1 MKPNRIVM
9 KVYGRYALFTDPMTK
24 IGGEKSSLMIPSYET
39 LKGIVS
45 ASYWKPSID
54 WVIESVKV
62 LNPIRTERKGI
73 RPIKYNGGNDLAYYT
88 YLSDVAYIISAHFEF
103 NKRRPDLEQDWNENK
118 HYYVA
123 RRSLEKG
130 GRRDI
135 FLGARECPASIEP
148 GDMSEPGYYDDKGT
162 LSFGLMYH
170 SLCYPNQNDE
180 GNLYSRFWHPKMEN
194 GIIHFCRPEECEK
207 IIFLR
212 KGTKKELGNIPILGV
227 DEEAQLLGYQEGGE
241 NE

>member
-9 KVYGRYALFTDPMTK
+9 KVYGKYALFTDPMTK
-24 IGGEKSSLMIPSYET
+24 IGGEKSSMMIPSYET

-45 ASYWKPSID
+45 SMYWKPSFN

-103 NKRRPDLEQDWNENK
+103 NKRRPDLQEDWNEDK
-118 HYYVA
+118 HYFLA
-123 RRSLEKG
+123 KRALEKG

-135 FLGARECPASIEP
+135 FLGARECPAYIEP

-180 GNLYSRFWHPKMEN
+180 GNLYSRFWHK
-194 GIIHFCRPEECEK
+194 
-207 IIFLR
+207 FLYDI
-212 KGTKKELGNIPILGV
+212 GVVPNKEPYAKRTSHGMILGTN
-227 DEEAQLLGYQEGGE
+227 GE
-241 NE
+241 KMDASIFISTGSAK